1 MPAAIAVTQ
10 RFDRCADIFGL
21 DTFNVAGQAGLL
33 NEQQKVLPISN
44 QSLKQALV
52 NRSVLRG
59 RMLEEHA
66 PVLALAEQFNF
77 LEPD

>member
-10 RFDRCADIFGL
+10 RFEGRADVFWL
-21 DTFNVAGQAGLL
+21 DPFNVAGQANLL
-33 NEQQKVLPISN
+33 NEQEKVFPISN

-52 NRSVLRG
+52 NRQILRG